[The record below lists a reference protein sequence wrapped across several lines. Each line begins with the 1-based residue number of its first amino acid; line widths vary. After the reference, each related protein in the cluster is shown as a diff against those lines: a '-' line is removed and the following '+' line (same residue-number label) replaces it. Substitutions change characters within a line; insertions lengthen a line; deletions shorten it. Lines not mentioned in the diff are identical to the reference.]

1 MVKKGMERESK
12 MKTTNN
18 NNTNKNSNIFNL
30 YSIIKPN
37 TSTQKI
43 INHAIIQASAGKLV
57 LVGNSSHLFSFSY
70 NNKKLQWVVSTPFE
84 SYPRFFN
91 STDKAAYFFVK
102 SWIKDRLIY

>member
-1 MVKKGMERESK
+1 MERECK
-12 MKTTNN
+12 MKNT
-18 NNTNKNSNIFNL
+18 NNTNKNSNNTTNIFDL
-30 YSIIKPN
+30 YSIIKPT

-43 INHAIIQASAGKLV
+43 MNHAIIQASAGKLV
-57 LVGNSSHLFSFSY
+57 LVGNSNHLFSFSY